1 MNTDGSLPP
10 DDDERERLAGEYVLG
25 TLEAAERRR
34 VEGQLRTDAG
44 LRAAVARWEGRLQPL
59 AERVAPVEP
68 RANLWS
74 RIERSLRDADAD
86 ARPQPPS
93 LWQRL
98 ALWRGLSALGLAA
111 SLVLAV
117 LLVVRPVPTPTYLV
131 VLAAPG
137 DKTPGWVVQTA
148 SAQALQLIPLGR
160 ETVPSGKTL
169 QFWTKADAWQG
180 PVSLGL
186 VEPGRSLQVPLDHL
200 PPLEANQLFELTLEN
215 QGGSPTGR
223 PTGPIQ
229 FIGRAVKVL

>member
-1 MNTDGSLPP
+1 MTSDGTLPA
-10 DDDERERLAGEYVLG
+10 DDEIERLAGEYVLG
-25 TLEAAERRR
+25 TLEAAERRQ
-34 VEGQLRTDAG
+34 VERRLPTDAP
-44 LRAAVARWEGRLQPL
+44 LRAAVARWEARLQPL
-59 AERVAPVEP
+59 AERVPTVEP
-68 RANLWS
+68 GLNLWP
-74 RIERSLRDADAD
+74 RIARSLEDAA
-86 ARPQPPS
+86 AAPLPQRPRP
-93 LWQRL
+93 WQRL
-98 ALWRGLSALGLAA
+98 AVWRGLSAVGLAA

-117 LLVVRPVPTPTYLV
+117 LLLLRPVPTPTYLV

-137 DKTPGWVVQTA
+137 DRTPGWVVQTA
-148 SAQALQLIPLGR
+148 NTHDLQLIPLGR
-160 ETVPSGKTL
+160 DAVPSGKAL

-186 VEPGRSLQVPLDHL
+186 VEPGRTLQVPLDRL

>member
-1 MNTDGSLPP
+1 MNSDATLPP
-10 DDDERERLAGEYVLG
+10 DEDRERLAGEYVLG
-25 TLEAAERRR
+25 TLDAEERRR
-34 VEGQLRTDAG
+34 VERALATDAT
-44 LRAAVARWEGRLQPL
+44 LAAAVARWEVRLQPL
-59 AERVAPVEP
+59 AERVPPVEP
-68 RANLWS
+68 GANLWP
-74 RIERSLRDADAD
+74 RIERSLGEADAK
-86 ARPQPPS
+86 AITRHES

-98 ALWRGLSALGLAA
+98 ALWQGLSAAGLAA

-117 LLVVRPVPTPTYLV
+117 LLLMRPVPTPTYLV

-137 DKTPGWVVQTA
+137 DRTPGWVIQTA
-148 SAQALQLIPLGR
+148 SAHDLQLIPLGR
-160 ETVPSGKTL
+160 DAVPSGKTL

-186 VEPGRSLQVPLDHL
+186 VEPGRTLQVPLDRL
-200 PPLEANQLFELTLEN
+200 PPLEANQLFELTLED

>member
-1 MNTDGSLPP
+1 MKTSDVLPP
-10 DDDERERLAGEYVLG
+10 DDERERLAGEYVLG

-34 VEGQLRTDAG
+34 VQRQLLTDAP
-44 LRAAVARWEGRLQPL
+44 LRAAVARWEARLQPL
-59 AERVAPVEP
+59 ADRVTPVEP
-68 RANLWS
+68 GAGLWP
-74 RIERSLRDADAD
+74 RIERSLQEADVNPLPQ
-86 ARPQPPS
+86 RPP
-93 LWQRL
+93 LGQRL
-98 ALWRGLSALGLAA
+98 ALWRGLSAVGLAA
-111 SLVLAV
+111 SLVLG
-117 LLVVRPVPTPTYLV
+117 LLLLLRPAPTPTYLV

-148 SAQALQLIPLGR
+148 GADDLQLIPLGR
-160 ETVPSGKTL
+160 EEVPRGKTL

-186 VEPGRSLQVPLDHL
+186 VEPGRTVQVPLDRL